1 MAAPSIG
8 KNGSED
14 SSEGPNDRQIFEEL
28 RNILLGREKKEIAAL
43 RNRLENP
50 ASRTADVSAVVAEAI
65 ELRRDRGGQR
75 ELNKAL
81 TPSVEEAL
89 SESVRKDPSVLAGAL
104 FPVMGPAIRKSITES
119 IRAMLESFNEALDHS
134 FSLQGIRWR
143 IESIRTGKPFAE
155 IVLLHGLL
163 FRVEQVFLI
172 HKATGLVLGHC
183 VAPRVAIQDPAL
195 VSGMLS
201 AIQSYVRDSFQ
212 SPKEDSLDS
221 LQVGDLEVWI
231 EEGPQAIL
239 AAVIRGH
246 APASYRE
253 TLKKTIEEIHR
264 NFGLALERF
273 DGDSSALALADQQL
287 SLCLE
292 SHSLPKS
299 VTRRKPYVLILAIAA
314 VVLFGI
320 WAAIGL
326 RNQIRWNRFAEAVQ
340 SQPGIVVTS
349 VEKEDGRRVV
359 RGLRDPLASDTVS
372 MLRNAQIDP
381 AQVRFQWTPF
391 YALDDEIVRRRAIET
406 LHPEPGMTLSVRDG
420 TLTATGS
427 ASTDLMR
434 RLMYQAALIPG
445 VRKVDTS
452 RLEEREG
459 PEVIR
464 LEAALRSTLFTF
476 SVGSAIAGPDQEA
489 KFGRAAEQIKLLLA
503 KEELPGSK
511 LAIEV
516 VGHTDNSGSESSNRP
531 LSQDRSEY
539 VTRRLIENGVGPG
552 TLEPRGAGTSEP
564 VEEGD
569 SETARRLNRSVTF
582 RVVRSKSPLSQ

>member
-14 SSEGPNDRQIFEEL
+14 SSEGPNDRQIFEDL
-28 RNILLGREKKEIAAL
+28 RNILLGREKKEIADL

-50 ASRTADVSAVVAEAI
+50 ALRTADVSAVVAEAI

-89 SESVRKDPSVLAGAL
+89 SESVRKDPSVLADAL

-134 FSLQGIRWR
+134 FSLEGIRWR

-212 SPKEDSLDS
+212 SPKEDGLDS

-273 DGDSSALALADQQL
+273 DGDSTALALADQQL

-299 VTRRKPYVLILAIAA
+299 VTRRKPYVLILTILALA
-314 VVLFGI
+314 LFGV
-320 WAAIGL
+320 WGAIGL
-326 RNQIRWNRFAEAVQ
+326 RNQIRWNRFAEALQ

-349 VEKEDGRRVV
+349 VGKEDGRRVV

-391 YALDDEIVRRRAIET
+391 YALDDEIVLRRAIET
-406 LHPEPGMTLSVRDG
+406 LHPEPGLKLSVRDG
-420 TLTATGS
+420 TLTAAGS

-434 RLMYQAALIPG
+434 RLLYQATLIPG
-445 VRKVDTS
+445 VRKVDS
-452 RLEEREG
+452 SQLEELEG
-459 PEVIR
+459 PDVIR
-464 LEAALRSTLFTF
+464 LEAALRSTLVTF
-476 SVGSAIAGPDQEA
+476 PVGSATPTPGEEA
-489 KFGRAAEQIKLLLA
+489 KFDRAAEQIKLLLA

-539 VTRRLIENGVGPG
+539 VTRRLVENGVAPD

-564 VEEGD
+564 VEEGN
-569 SETARRLNRSVTF
+569 SEMARRLNRSVTF
-582 RVVRSKSPLSQ
+582 SVVRSKSPLSK